1 MAAARRCFILSIS
14 YEKIEYN
21 CGRIPMKL
29 RSARIRR
36 FCFTEVVVP
45 AKSGAIN
52 HPDLFRPL
60 HKLPVAGRD
69 GWNLQFDELPK
80 LLVELELDTGVVGLG
95 EFYRGHSWA
104 TVEAVARRLVAT
116 PLSDIVLQQV
126 PVARCREHDGF
137 ELAIWDA
144 FAKSHHLR
152 LCDLL
157 GGAVRSEVKV
167 GAWTG
172 HRKPEEIGPMAAD
185 FAARGF
191 DCWKF
196 KCDLEDDV
204 VGWCRAVADAAPGM
218 SVILDPNERWE
229 QPNEAKKR
237 LRALSEVGNLLCL
250 EDPLPR
256 WMLSEYEALRRMGL
270 GAIAL
275 HVSLPYVE
283 HGQRVHD
290 AIRALQCHAVDAFN
304 FNGGLAGF
312 SQLAGIAHAAG
323 LPCWHGSE
331 VDLGILE
338 AMYVHQAAA
347 APACTWPSDIFGQ
360 MVREHDLLVAPLRI
374 APPYVHLPEGIGLG
388 VELNRDAI
396 SKYQTKVKVVE

>member
-1 MAAARRCFILSIS
+1 MIAS
-14 YEKIEYN
+14 
-21 CGRIPMKL
+21 P
-29 RSARIRR
+29 RIRR
-36 FCFTEVVVP
+36 FRLTEVVVP
-45 AKSGAIN
+45 ARPNAVN
-52 HPDLFRPL
+52 HADLVRPL
-60 HKLPVAGRD
+60 HKLPVAGKD
-69 GWNLQFDELPK
+69 GWSVQFDEMAK
-80 LLVELELDTGVVGLG
+80 LILEMELSNGLIALS

-104 TVEAVARRLVAT
+104 TVEAVARRFLGMQ
-116 PLSDIVLQQV
+116 LSDIPLQAV

-144 FAKSHHLR
+144 FAKSHEMR

-157 GGAVRSEVKV
+157 GGAVREAIKV

-172 HRKPEEIGPMAAD
+172 HRKVEEIGPMAAD
-185 FAARGF
+185 FARRGY

-204 VGWCRAVADAAPGM
+204 LAWCEAVATAAPDM

-229 QPNEAKKR
+229 QSYEAARR

-256 WMLSEYEALRRMGL
+256 WMLLEYGNLRRLGF

-283 HGQRVHD
+283 HGQRVND
-290 AIRALQCHAVDAFN
+290 AIRALQAHAVDAFN
-304 FNGGLAGF
+304 FNGGMAEF
-312 SQLAGIAHAAG
+312 SQMCGIAHAANT
-323 LPCWHGSE
+323 PCWHGSE

-338 AMYVHQAAA
+338 AMYLHQAAA
-347 APACTWPSDIFGQ
+347 APACTWPSDIFGRL
-360 MVREHDLLVAPLRI
+360 VREHDLLVAPI
-374 APPYVHLPEGIGLG
+374 EIKPPFATLPSGPGLG
-388 VELNRDAI
+388 VELDQDALAHYKI
-396 SKYQTKVKVVE
+396 QIKVIE